1 MLHRGHQFPRV
12 SRYKRRSDIME
23 VRVYEANDYG
33 HDLDMLKHMCLIWL
47 LILFIHLYL
56 SGMWLGVAPRIGT
69 KKTCV

>member
-1 MLHRGHQFPRV
+1 
-12 SRYKRRSDIME
+12 ME

-33 HDLDMLKHMCLIWL
+33 HDLDLLKHMCLIWL